1 MMIHPAEEKAAEIRF
16 LLPKVVI
23 SETEDLV
30 RYWGEKCGLKDEV
43 LAHLI
48 FAVYEVVAA
57 IGILASDLD
66 IQEELIVKAIPYTN
80 WLTVK
85 LTFPK
90 TVPLDPTFHTD
101 EVPDE
106 FPGMGFHPD
115 IFWRQVIIKYV
126 DKAVWEEAH
135 GRKNV
140 YLTQYARRE
149 GHPGEL
155 YFLNLTP
162 NPAADLSVRF
172 LSEGFALAVSPDIKM
187 AYRLSREAAFVLRAV
202 DGKTSMREI
211 YRAFIEDFG
220 LVNPRAV
227 GRIIEELAQKG
238 LIIPGRPL
246 GEAKEGVWTN
256 TKRVAEKV
264 LAFKY
269 PLRQP
274 DAFLDALNRYL
285 GWLWSTPASWVYTGF
300 VVFTIWAFGFDLVPG
315 GHIFVHL
322 HNTPALLTPWT
333 LLGLFWGFSVT
344 VVIHELS
351 HAMACRRL
359 GGSICAFG
367 IMLYYGCLAAYCD
380 TSDAWRFP
388 AKWHRI
394 WVSVAGP
401 FSTLV
406 MGCLFGWANYGL
418 TRLGYPTLG
427 VFFGSLAFLSMLCVV
442 FNLTPFL
449 ELDGYYIC
457 ADFFEIPNLKK
468 KSFNYLAA
476 LGKRVLGQGE
486 LPSLSA
492 REKAV
497 LLIYGLGSPLFALFL
512 LTLPLYEFLAGHL
525 NQAPRLLVWFGI
537 FLILLFI
544 FQLAILKGI
553 HWYWHSHV
561 MIVNLKG
568 EADL

>member
-1 MMIHPAEEKAAEIRF
+1 MRHPAEEKPAEIR
-16 LLPKVVI
+16 LHLPKVVAH
-23 SETEDLV
+23 ETEDLV
-30 RYWGEKCGLKDEV
+30 RYWGEKCGLKEQV

-48 FAVYEVVAA
+48 FAVNEVVAA

-66 IQEELIVKAIPYTN
+66 IQEELIVKAIPYTS
-80 WLTVK
+80 WLTVR

-90 TVPLDPTFHTD
+90 KIPLDPTFHTH
-101 EVPDE
+101 EVPEE
-106 FPGMGFHPD
+106 FLGMGFHPE
-115 IFWRQVIIKYV
+115 IFWRQVIIKYA
-126 DKAVWEEAH
+126 DKVVWEEAH

-162 NPAADLSVRF
+162 KPAANLSLRF
-172 LSEGFALAVSPDIKM
+172 LSEGSAAVVSPDIKM

-202 DGKTSMREI
+202 DGKTSVREI

-220 LVNPRAV
+220 LVNPRTV
-227 GRIIEELAQKG
+227 GGIIEELAQKG
-238 LIIPGRPL
+238 LIIPGQPL
-246 GEAKEGVWTN
+246 REAKDGVWTN
-256 TKRVAEKV
+256 MKRGAEKA
-264 LAFKY
+264 LSFKY
-269 PLRQP
+269 PLRHP

-285 GWLWSTPASWVYTGF
+285 GWLWSAPASWVYTGF
-300 VVFTIWAFGFDLVPG
+300 VIFTICAFGFDLVPSG
-315 GHIFVHL
+315 DIFVLL
-322 HNTPALLTPWT
+322 HKPPFLLAPWS
-333 LLGLFWGFSVT
+333 LLGLFCGFSVT

-388 AKWHRI
+388 SKWQRI
-394 WVSVAGP
+394 WVSAAGP

-418 TRLGYPTLG
+418 TRLGHPFLG
-427 VFFGSLAFLSMLCVV
+427 VFFGALAFLSMLCVV
-442 FNLTPFL
+442 FNLMPFL

-476 LGKRVLGQGE
+476 LGKRILGQKE
-486 LPSLSA
+486 LPSLPA

-512 LTLPLYEFLAGHL
+512 LTLPLQAFLSGNF
-525 NQAPRLLVWFGI
+525 NQAPRLLVWFAI
-537 FLILLFI
+537 FLNLLFI
-544 FQLAILKGI
+544 FQLVILKGI
-553 HWYWHSHV
+553 RWYWHNHV

-568 EADL
+568 ESDL